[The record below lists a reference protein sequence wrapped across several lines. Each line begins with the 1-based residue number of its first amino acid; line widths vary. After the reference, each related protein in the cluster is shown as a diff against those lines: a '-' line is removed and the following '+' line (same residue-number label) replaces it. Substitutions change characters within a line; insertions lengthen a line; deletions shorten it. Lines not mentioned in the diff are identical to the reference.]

1 MFQMSDTDQDKDL
14 GCGLGLGIFLLP
26 FVFAWFTLTDGYS
39 TRSRLFAFGWM
50 AIVLASAF
58 TGNPPW
64 PTDQQGAVEQQAQVD
79 TENEEPSRNWVNV
92 SCKKMVERFGASSD
106 LTDLQK
112 EERWPKYEGRPFK
125 WDLEIVDVSE
135 ETLGGYQVQAKCRG
149 STSFVQDVA
158 ISYDSDAKRYVLDL
172 EKGAI
177 YELTGELTTYSG
189 FVGIMADGFIE

>member
-1 MFQMSDTDQDKDL
+1 MSDADQDKDL

-39 TRSRLFAFGWM
+39 TKSRILAFGWM
-50 AIVLASAF
+50 AIVVASAF

-64 PTDQQGAVEQQAQVD
+64 PTDQQGTVQDQAQVD
-79 TENEEPSRNWVNV
+79 AEHEESSRNWVNV
-92 SCKKMVERFGASSD
+92 PCNKLVKRFGNSSD

-125 WDLEIVDVSE
+125 WDLTIVDVSE
-135 ETLGGYQVQAKCRG
+135 RTLGGYQVQAKCQG

-158 ISYDSDAKRYVLDL
+158 IMYDDDAKRYVMSL
-172 EKGAI
+172 EKDGV
-177 YELTGELTTYSG
+177 YELTGTLNTYSG
-189 FVGIMADGFIE
+189 AVGLMADGFIE